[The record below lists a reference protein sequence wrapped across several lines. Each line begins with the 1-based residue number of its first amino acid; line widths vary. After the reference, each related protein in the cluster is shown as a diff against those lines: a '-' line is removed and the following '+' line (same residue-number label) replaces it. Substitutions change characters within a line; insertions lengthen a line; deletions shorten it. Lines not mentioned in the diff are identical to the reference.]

1 MRGVPG
7 CAETY
12 KDEAGRLR
20 MVKGASLVEIERIF
34 LQGFASRDK
43 FSQTDEEM
51 LK

>member
-20 MVKGASLVEIERIF
+20 MVKGAGLVEIERIF
-34 LQGFASRDK
+34 LQSSDK

-51 LK
+51 LN